1 MADKKTDKLT
11 EAAEKTTAVLQG
23 LQSRL
28 SREAGVRSAQPEVP
42 DELGKQL
49 EEYFAASSLPSASS
63 LRSASD
69 QAPSPGRSSAGLD
82 EIRNRVMEGVAERI
96 LRAWQEP
103 GGRLSAAFKDALV
116 ERLIERALD
125 AIHKENPHG

>member
-1 MADKKTDKLT
+1 MAEKKTDKLT

-28 SREAGVRSAQPEVP
+28 SREAAGVRSAQPEVP

-49 EEYFAASSLPSASS
+49 EEYFAAASS
-63 LRSASD
+63 VT
-69 QAPSPGRSSAGLD
+69 LD
-82 EIRNRVMEGVAERI
+82 DLRNRVMEGVAERI
-96 LRAWQEP
+96 LRGWQEP

-116 ERLIERALD
+116 ERLIERVLG
-125 AIHKENPHG
+125 AIQKENTHG

>member
-1 MADKKTDKLT
+1 MAEKKTDKLT

-28 SREAGVRSAQPEVP
+28 SREAGIRSAQPEVP

-49 EEYFAASSLPSASS
+49 EEYFAASSLPA
-63 LRSASD
+63 AAN
-69 QAPSPGRSSAGLD
+69 QAPSAGLD
-82 EIRNRVMEGVAERI
+82 ELRSRVIEGVAERI
-96 LRAWQEP
+96 LRGWQEP

-116 ERLIERALD
+116 ERLIERVLD
-125 AIHKENPHG
+125 SLQSQDT

>member
-1 MADKKTDKLT
+1 MAEKKTDKLS

-28 SREAGVRSAQPEVP
+28 SREAAGVRSAQPEVP

-49 EEYFAASSLPSASS
+49 EEYFAAASLPGAADDV
-63 LRSASD
+63 RS
-69 QAPSPGRSSAGLD
+69 
-82 EIRNRVMEGVAERI
+82 RVLEGVVERI
-96 LRAWQEP
+96 LRGWQEP

-116 ERLIERALD
+116 ERLIERVLD
-125 AIHKENPHG
+125 AIQKENAHG

>member
-1 MADKKTDKLT
+1 MAEKKTDKLT

-28 SREAGVRSAQPEVP
+28 SREAAGVRSAQPEVP

-49 EEYFAASSLPSASS
+49 EEYFAAASLPGAAD
-63 LRSASD
+63 R
-69 QAPSPGRSSAGLD
+69 LD
-82 EIRNRVMEGVAERI
+82 EIRSRVMEGVVERI
-96 LRAWQEP
+96 LRGWQEP

-116 ERLIERALD
+116 ERLIERVLD
-125 AIHKENPHG
+125 AIQKENAHG

>member
-1 MADKKTDKLT
+1 MAEKKTDKLT

-28 SREAGVRSAQPEVP
+28 SREAAGARSAQPEVP

-49 EEYFAASSLPSASS
+49 EEYFAAASLPGAADDV
-63 LRSASD
+63 RS
-69 QAPSPGRSSAGLD
+69 
-82 EIRNRVMEGVAERI
+82 RVLVGVVERI
-96 LRAWQEP
+96 LRGWQEP

-116 ERLIERALD
+116 ERLIERVLD
-125 AIHKENPHG
+125 AIQKENTHG

>member
-1 MADKKTDKLT
+1 MAERKTDKLT

-28 SREAGVRSAQPEVP
+28 NREAGGVGAAQPEIP

-49 EEYFAASSLPSASS
+49 EEYFAGATSVTLGD
-63 LRSASD
+63 L
-69 QAPSPGRSSAGLD
+69 
-82 EIRNRVMEGVAERI
+82 RNRVMGGLVEKI

-103 GGRLSAAFKDALV
+103 SGRLSPAFKDALV
-116 ERLIERALD
+116 ERLIERVLD
-125 AIHKENPHG
+125 AIHKENTHG